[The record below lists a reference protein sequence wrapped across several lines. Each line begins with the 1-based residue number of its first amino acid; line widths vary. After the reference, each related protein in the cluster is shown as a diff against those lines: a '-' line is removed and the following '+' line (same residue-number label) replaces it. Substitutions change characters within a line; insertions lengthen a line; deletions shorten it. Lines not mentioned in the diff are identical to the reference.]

1 MSRLF
6 VKEKSFYKLILSIA
20 VPVVLQNMITI
31 GVNIM
36 DTLMLGNY
44 GEIQL
49 SASSLANEF
58 INIYHIMCMGMSMGA
73 AVLTAQ
79 YYGAGNNPSL
89 KKIVTIVLRM
99 GLVIAAAFTVVTLLF
114 PEELMRLYT
123 PDEAVIEKGVLYFRI
138 SAVTYVLLG
147 VSLILTNILRTVHQV
162 RFPLVLSIVTFFVN
176 VFFNWVFIYG
186 RLGAPEM
193 QIEGAALGTVI
204 ARLVECGSLVTYF
217 FVFDKR
223 IGYRIKDLFMK
234 CGDHVRVYITYAIPV
249 MVSDTLLALGN
260 SAVSIIMGHIGASFV
275 AANSIISQTVRL
287 STVFNQGLSSASS
300 VITGN
305 TLGKGERDKAYHQ
318 GVTFLCLSILI
329 GLAAAVIILLIS
341 PLLVESFNITQETK
355 DIAYQLMASVSV
367 MMVFQTVQS
376 VLTKGVLRGG
386 GDTRF
391 LMLADI
397 LFVAGLH
404 PAGLS
409 LRIGVAPLP
418 VLDLCGAED
427 RLGHQVR
434 LVHLP
439 SALEEMD
446 PRGTGLKARREMCI
460 ITEK

>member
-217 FVFDKR
+217 FVF
-223 IGYRIKDLFMK
+223 
-234 CGDHVRVYITYAIPV
+234 
-249 MVSDTLLALGN
+249 
-260 SAVSIIMGHIGASFV
+260 
-275 AANSIISQTVRL
+275 
-287 STVFNQGLSSASS
+287 SS
-300 VITGN
+300 
-305 TLGKGERDKAYHQ
+305 
-318 GVTFLCLSILI
+318 
-329 GLAAAVIILLIS
+329 
-341 PLLVESFNITQETK
+341 
-355 DIAYQLMASVSV
+355 
-367 MMVFQTVQS
+367 
-376 VLTKGVLRGG
+376 
-386 GDTRF
+386 
-391 LMLADI
+391 
-397 LFVAGLH
+397 
-404 PAGLS
+404 
-409 LRIGVAPLP
+409 
-418 VLDLCGAED
+418 
-427 RLGHQVR
+427 
-434 LVHLP
+434 
-439 SALEEMD
+439 
-446 PRGTGLKARREMCI
+446 
-460 ITEK
+460 

>member
-223 IGYRIKDLFMK
+223 IGYRTKDLFMK

-397 LFVAGLH
+397 LFLWLA
-404 PAGLS
+404 S
-409 LRIGVAPLP
+409 IPLGY
-418 VLDLCGAED
+418 LCGLVW
-427 RLGHQVR
+427 RLSPFWIYAALKIDWVIKSVWCIFR
-434 LVHLP
+434 LRSKKWIRVVQ
-439 SALEEMD
+439 A
-446 PRGTGLKARREMCI
+446 
-460 ITEK
+460 

>member
-123 PDEAVIEKGVLYFRI
+123 PDKAVIEKGVLYFRI

-204 ARLVECGSLVTYF
+204 ARLVECGLLVTYF

-275 AANSIISQTVRL
+275 EANSIISQTVRL

-329 GLAAAVIILLIS
+329 GLAAAVVILLIS

-397 LFVAGLH
+397 LFLWLA
-404 PAGLS
+404 S
-409 LRIGVAPLP
+409 IPLGC
-418 VLDLCGAED
+418 LCGLVWHLSPFWIYAALKID
-427 RLGHQVR
+427 WVIKSVWCIFRLRSKKWIRVVQ
-434 LVHLP
+434 
-439 SALEEMD
+439 A
-446 PRGTGLKARREMCI
+446 
-460 ITEK
+460 

>member
-397 LFVAGLH
+397 LFLWLA
-404 PAGLS
+404 S
-409 LRIGVAPLP
+409 IPLGC
-418 VLDLCGAED
+418 LCGLVWHLSPFWIYAALKID
-427 RLGHQVR
+427 WVIKSVWCIFRLRSKKWIRVVQ
-434 LVHLP
+434 
-439 SALEEMD
+439 A
-446 PRGTGLKARREMCI
+446 
-460 ITEK
+460 

>member
-223 IGYRIKDLFMK
+223 IGYRIKDFFMK

-397 LFVAGLH
+397 LFLWLA
-404 PAGLS
+404 S
-409 LRIGVAPLP
+409 IPLGY
-418 VLDLCGAED
+418 LCGLVWHLSPFWIYAALKID
-427 RLGHQVR
+427 WVIKSVWCIFRLRSKKWIRVVQ
-434 LVHLP
+434 
-439 SALEEMD
+439 A
-446 PRGTGLKARREMCI
+446 
-460 ITEK
+460 

>member
-305 TLGKGERDKAYHQ
+305 TLGQGERDKAYHQ

-367 MMVFQTVQS
+367 MMVFQTVQG

-397 LFVAGLH
+397 LFLWLV
-404 PAGLS
+404 S
-409 LRIGVAPLP
+409 IPLGY
-418 VLDLCGAED
+418 LCGLVWHLSPFWIYAALKID
-427 RLGHQVR
+427 WVIKSVWCIFRLRSKKWIRVVQ
-434 LVHLP
+434 
-439 SALEEMD
+439 A
-446 PRGTGLKARREMCI
+446 
-460 ITEK
+460 

>member
-204 ARLVECGSLVTYF
+204 ARLVECGSLITYF

-397 LFVAGLH
+397 LFLWLA
-404 PAGLS
+404 S
-409 LRIGVAPLP
+409 IPLGY
-418 VLDLCGAED
+418 LCGLVWHLSPFWIYAALKID
-427 RLGHQVR
+427 WVIKSVWCIFRLRSKKWIRVVQ
-434 LVHLP
+434 
-439 SALEEMD
+439 A
-446 PRGTGLKARREMCI
+446 
-460 ITEK
+460 

>member
-44 GEIQL
+44 GEVQL

-99 GLVIAAAFTVVTLLF
+99 GLVIAAVFTVVTLLF

-329 GLAAAVIILLIS
+329 GLAAAVVILLIS

-397 LFVAGLH
+397 LFLWLA
-404 PAGLS
+404 S
-409 LRIGVAPLP
+409 IPLGY
-418 VLDLCGAED
+418 LCGLVWHLSPFWIYAALKID
-427 RLGHQVR
+427 WVIKSVWCIFRLRSKKWIRVVQ
-434 LVHLP
+434 
-439 SALEEMD
+439 A
-446 PRGTGLKARREMCI
+446 
-460 ITEK
+460 

>member
-162 RFPLVLSIVTFFVN
+162 RFPLVLSIVTFLVN

-367 MMVFQTVQS
+367 MMVFQTVQG

-397 LFVAGLH
+397 LFLWLV
-404 PAGLS
+404 S
-409 LRIGVAPLP
+409 IPLGY
-418 VLDLCGAED
+418 LCGLVWHLSPFWIYAALKID
-427 RLGHQVR
+427 WVIKSVWCIFRLRSKKWIRVVQ
-434 LVHLP
+434 
-439 SALEEMD
+439 A
-446 PRGTGLKARREMCI
+446 
-460 ITEK
+460 